1 MPFTRAQDKA
11 ALKYVVVLTVSMN
24 QPPVDGPM
32 AKSLAEAMIENI
44 EDLGSLIETNIEKLS
59 FIATAGEDHIEES
72 YEPSLPSSGIVLHR
86 IIPSVITGM
95 QSRKKSLTRVYR
107 FGPSFNG
114 TIFGSPSVNNPG
126 TPAAFKPELISAN
139 GGLLLSLNSDL
150 PTHVKSLL
158 LKKSENTLFTWRLL
172 VHTKRP

>member
-86 IIPSVITGM
+86 IIPSVILTGM
-95 QSRKKSLTRVYR
+95 
-107 FGPSFNG
+107 
-114 TIFGSPSVNNPG
+114 
-126 TPAAFKPELISAN
+126 
-139 GGLLLSLNSDL
+139 
-150 PTHVKSLL
+150 
-158 LKKSENTLFTWRLL
+158 
-172 VHTKRP
+172 